1 MITAAHSVYSP
12 SAAKRWLSCPASIRL
27 TDAAKERGLLDD
39 NTSPYALSGTAAMA
53 VLEEMLRA
61 PGAAYEEAFV
71 AAMALRQDA
80 AEGFRLIDNDD
91 SRRAICK
98 AAERLRAIV
107 RQADLWGVEERV
119 VISDGDPLIWGTA
132 DFWALTDACQTLT
145 VVDYKHGAGYLIS
158 AEGNQQLLLYAAG
171 LMRNHLR
178 NYQIKK
184 VRLAICQPRHPEAS
198 ADGWDEVE
206 EDPAFVRAFM
216 QAVLDRLEQA
226 ANEPPVTGEHCQYC
240 PALLACP
247 ARRAEFEELA
257 TMAETVVPEQAD
269 AEMIARAVRMKK
281 RVSDWI
287 AAAERVGL
295 KMIQAGAEVPGLRTR
310 TRAGALAWTVSDSEV
325 IAALSQFVPAD
336 EIQSVSVLTPTQV
349 IDRFG
354 DVEGVRETVEKLSQ
368 RKPSYLYLTAD

>member
-1 MITAAHSVYSP
+1 MTKVHSVYSP

-27 TDAAKERGLLDD
+27 TEDAEKRGLLDEHE
-39 NTSPYALSGTAAMA
+39 SPYALSGTAAMA
-53 VLEEMLRA
+53 VLEEMVRA

-71 AAMALRQDA
+71 AAQALRQDA

-98 AAERLRAIV
+98 AAERLRALV
-107 RQADLWGVEERV
+107 KSADLWGVETKV
-119 VISDGDPLIWGTA
+119 VISEDDPIIWGTA

-171 LMRNHLR
+171 LMRHHLPDFH
-178 NYQIKK
+178 IKK

-216 QAVLDRLEQA
+216 RAVLDRLEQA

-336 EIQSVSVLTPTQV
+336 EIQSVSVLTPTQI

>member
-1 MITAAHSVYSP
+1 MTAAAHSVYSP

-171 LMRNHLR
+171 LLRNRLH

-216 QAVLDRLEQA
+216 RAVLDRLEQA
-226 ANEPPVTGEHCQYC
+226 ASEPPVTGEHCQYC

-257 TMAETVVPEQAD
+257 TMAELVTPEQAD
-269 AEMIARAVRMKK
+269 AEMIAKAVRMKK
-281 RVSDWI
+281 RVTDWI

-310 TRAGALAWTVSDSEV
+310 TRAGALAWTASDSE
-325 IAALSQFVPAD
+325 ILAALSQFVPAD

-349 IDRFG
+349 LDKFG
-354 DVEGVRETVEKLSQ
+354 DVTGVREAVEKLAQ
-368 RKPSYLYLTAD
+368 RKPSHLYLTAD

>member
-1 MITAAHSVYSP
+1 MTAAAHSVYSP

-27 TDAAKERGLLDD
+27 TNAAKERGLLDD

-98 AAERLRAIV
+98 AAERLRALV
-107 RQADLWGVEERV
+107 RNADLWGVEERV

-171 LMRNHLR
+171 LMRNHLH
-178 NYQIKK
+178 NYPIRK

-216 QAVLDRLEQA
+216 RAVLDRLEQA

-247 ARRAEFEELA
+247 ARRAEFEELV
-257 TMAETVVPEQAD
+257 TMAETVAPEQAD
-269 AEMIARAVRMKK
+269 AEMIAKAVRMKK
-281 RVSDWI
+281 RVTDWI

-310 TRAGALAWTVSDSEV
+310 TRAGALAWTASDSEV
-325 IAALSQFVPAD
+325 IAALSQFVPED
-336 EIQSVSVLTPTQV
+336 EIKSVSVLTPTQV
-349 IDRFG
+349 IDKFG
-354 DVEGVRETVEKLSQ
+354 DVAGVREAVEKLAQ
-368 RKPSYLYLTAD
+368 RKPSHLYLTAD

>member
-171 LMRNHLR
+171 LMRNHLC

-240 PALLACP
+240 SALLACP

>member
-1 MITAAHSVYSP
+1 MTKAHSVYSP

-27 TDAAKERGLLDD
+27 TEEAEKRRLLDEHE
-39 NTSPYALSGTAAMA
+39 SPYALSGTAAMA
-53 VLEEMLRA
+53 VLEEMVRA

-71 AAMALRQDA
+71 AAQALRQDA

-98 AAERLRAIV
+98 AAERLRALV
-107 RQADLWGVEERV
+107 KSADLWGVETKV
-119 VISDGDPLIWGTA
+119 VISEEDPIIWGTA

-171 LMRNHLR
+171 LMRHHLSGFH
-178 NYQIKK
+178 IKK

>member
-1 MITAAHSVYSP
+1 MTKAHSVYSP

-27 TDAAKERGLLDD
+27 TEDAEKRGLLDEHE
-39 NTSPYALSGTAAMA
+39 SPYALSGTAAMA
-53 VLEEMLRA
+53 VLEEMVRA

-71 AAMALRQDA
+71 AAQALRQDA

-98 AAERLRAIV
+98 AAERLRALV
-107 RQADLWGVEERV
+107 KSADLWGVETKV
-119 VISDGDPLIWGTA
+119 VISEDDPIIWGTA

-171 LMRNHLR
+171 LMRHHLSGF
-178 NYQIKK
+178 YIKK

-216 QAVLDRLEQA
+216 RAVLDRLEQA

-336 EIQSVSVLTPTQV
+336 EIQSISVLTPTQI

>member
-1 MITAAHSVYSP
+1 MTAAAHSVYSP

-27 TDAAKERGLLDD
+27 TEDAKERRLLDD

-53 VLEEMLRA
+53 VLEQMLRA

-91 SRRAICK
+91 SRSAICK
-98 AAERLRAIV
+98 AAKRLRGLV
-107 RQADLWGVEERV
+107 QQADLWGVEERV
-119 VISDGDPLIWGTA
+119 VISEDDPLIWGTA
-132 DFWALTDACQTLT
+132 DFWALSDACQTLT

-171 LMRNHLR
+171 LLR
-178 NYQIKK
+178 NRLHNYPINK

-216 QAVLDRLEQA
+216 RAVLDRLEQA
-226 ANEPPVTGEHCQYC
+226 ASEPPATGDHCQYC

-257 TMAETVVPEQAD
+257 TMAELVTPEQAD
-269 AEMIARAVRMKK
+269 AEMIAKAVRMKK
-281 RVSDWI
+281 RVNDWI

-295 KMIQAGAEVPGLRTR
+295 KMIQAGADVPGLRTR
-310 TRAGALAWTVSDSEV
+310 TRAGALAWTAGDSEV
-325 IAALSQFVPAD
+325 IAALSRFVPED
-336 EIQSVSVLTPTQV
+336 EIKSVSVLTPTQV
-349 IDRFG
+349 IDKFG
-354 DVEGVRETVEKLSQ
+354 NVAGVRETVEKLAQ
-368 RKPSYLYLTAD
+368 RKPSHLYLAAD

>member
-1 MITAAHSVYSP
+1 MTKVHSVYSP

-27 TDAAKERGLLDD
+27 TEEAEKRGLLDEHE
-39 NTSPYALSGTAAMA
+39 SPYALSGTAAMA
-53 VLEEMLRA
+53 VLEEMVRA

-71 AAMALRQDA
+71 AAQALRQDA

-98 AAERLRAIV
+98 AAERLRALV
-107 RQADLWGVEERV
+107 KSADLWGVETKV
-119 VISDGDPLIWGTA
+119 VISEDDPIIWGTA

-158 AEGNQQLLLYAAG
+158 AE
-171 LMRNHLR
+171 
-178 NYQIKK
+178 
-184 VRLAICQPRHPEAS
+184 
-198 ADGWDEVE
+198 GWDEVE

-325 IAALSQFVPAD
+325 VAALSQFVPED
-336 EIQSVSVLTPTQV
+336 EIKSVSVLTPTQV
-349 IDRFG
+349 IDKFG
-354 DVEGVRETVEKLSQ
+354 DVAGVREAVEKLAQ
-368 RKPSYLYLTAD
+368 RKPSHLYLTAD